1 MPIRHLRVG
10 IGRAALSL
18 LPAMLGLKLS
28 AGVAQRVDCLTNHA
42 PAPMR
47 MSEATIHV
55 SFPRSLNMSR
65 NKPASNKT
73 MPTSLENIFAI
84 MPRILT
90 AGAGLAG
97 AAERRPL
104 L

>member
-1 MPIRHLRVG
+1 
-10 IGRAALSL
+10 
-18 LPAMLGLKLS
+18 
-28 AGVAQRVDCLTNHA
+28 
-42 PAPMR
+42 
-47 MSEATIHV
+47 
-55 SFPRSLNMSR
+55 LNMSR